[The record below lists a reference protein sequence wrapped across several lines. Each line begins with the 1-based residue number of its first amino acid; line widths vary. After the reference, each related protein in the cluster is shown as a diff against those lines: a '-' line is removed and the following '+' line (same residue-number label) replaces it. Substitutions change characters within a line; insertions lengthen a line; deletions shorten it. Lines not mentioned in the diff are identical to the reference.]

1 LLLLAPGLF
10 CENFFSMTFHDQID
24 WQIEKGYLPEAIKF
38 IEDWLRAN
46 TMSSFP
52 TEILFT
58 KYEDLVANPVELF
71 NTILDFYGIDKSNFS
86 YPEPPEKEKNPLQV
100 LNYRKGRIDEWREV
114 FTPEQSERSSNMIPK
129 QIFDRFGWSER

>member
-46 TMSSFP
+46 TLSYFP
-52 TEILFT
+52 TKILFT

-71 NTILDFYGIDKSNFS
+71 NTILDFYGIDKSNFA
-86 YPEPPEKEKNPLQV
+86 YPDHPEKEKNSLL
-100 LNYRKGRIDEWREV
+100 LNYRKGMIDEWREV
-114 FTPEQSERSSNMIPK
+114 FTPEQAERASSMIPHRLL
-129 QIFDRFGWSER
+129 DRFGWPEH